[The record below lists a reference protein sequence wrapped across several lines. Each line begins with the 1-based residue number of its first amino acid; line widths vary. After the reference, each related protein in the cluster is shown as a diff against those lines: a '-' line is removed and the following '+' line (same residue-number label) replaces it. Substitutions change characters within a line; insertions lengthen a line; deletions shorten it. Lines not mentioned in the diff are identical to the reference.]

1 MQIRERQPSVA
12 SNVLKC
18 VRFKAESMD
27 MAVLIQKQQQ
37 KVLTIRNPVVKES
50 ALRFFYPYFY
60 LIINSSILRIVFLS
74 NRSTLGKEKDPEDVY
89 IGQLLDK
96 GK

>member
-50 ALRFFYPYFY
+50 ALRFF
-60 LIINSSILRIVFLS
+60 
-74 NRSTLGKEKDPEDVY
+74 
-89 IGQLLDK
+89 
-96 GK
+96 